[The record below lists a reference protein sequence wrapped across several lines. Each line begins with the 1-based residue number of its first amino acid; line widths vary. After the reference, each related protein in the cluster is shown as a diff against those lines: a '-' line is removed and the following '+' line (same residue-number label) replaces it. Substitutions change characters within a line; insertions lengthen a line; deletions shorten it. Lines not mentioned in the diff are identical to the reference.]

1 MPLRHAPAVSLILSR
16 RVPVWMVR
24 QPITMPMVRTL
35 GFGWIAQAR
44 VDPGDV
50 EHVLANLTLPP
61 LERLRRSMRRARL
74 GRSALS
80 DAELAL
86 FPELRRAN
94 VQFIV
99 VGLAAAVLQGADAVT
114 KNVDLWFKSIADPD
128 VVIHCD
134 GLQDFATEYAASIEI
149 AVAPDVTLQVLPIER
164 VLVSKRAA
172 GRLKDKAVIP
182 ALEAAIAAIKE
193 S

>member
-1 MPLRHAPAVSLILSR
+1 
-16 RVPVWMVR
+16 VPDS
-24 QPITMPMVRTL
+24 
-35 GFGWIAQAR
+35 A
-44 VDPGDV
+44 D
-50 EHVLANLTLPP
+50 LP
-61 LERLRRSMRRARL
+61 
-74 GRSALS
+74 LS

-86 FPELRRAN
+86 LRALNRAN

-114 KNVDLWFKSIADPD
+114 KDVDLWFKSIADPGVAEAARSAGGTFVWRNDPPLFSGAGLDD

-149 AVAPDVTLQVLPIER
+149 AVAPDVTLRVLPIER
-164 VLVSKRAA
+164 VLASKRAA
-172 GRLKDKAVIP
+172 GRLKDTAVIP

-193 S
+193 SR

>member
-74 GRSALS
+74 GRSA
-80 DAELAL
+80 
-86 FPELRRAN
+86 
-94 VQFIV
+94 
-99 VGLAAAVLQGADAVT
+99 
-114 KNVDLWFKSIADPD
+114 
-128 VVIHCD
+128 
-134 GLQDFATEYAASIEI
+134 
-149 AVAPDVTLQVLPIER
+149 VAPDVTLQVLPIER